1 MLWYEYRIISYT
13 VNNWGH
19 AVAWWLRLYATNW
32 QVAGSIPDDVI
43 GIFQ

>member
-1 MLWYEYRIISYT
+1 MRIWVTFSWT
-13 VNNWGH
+13 NLH
-19 AVAWWLRLYATNW
+19 YATNR